1 MYRNLYDTDN
11 IIYSP
16 EGRLYQVEYANEA
29 IKQGTCAVAIKSKD
43 FVVVCGLKKCISKL
57 SFHQEKLFK
66 IDDYIG
72 VTMSGITSDAKVL
85 TKYMRNECLTHKFL
99 FDENI
104 NIEKLVKKVADKYQK
119 NTQKSSRR
127 AFGVGLII
135 AGYFK
140 EPHIFETKPN
150 GSYFEYVALSFGAR
164 SHASKTYLEKNANLF
179 EESSLEDLITHCLKA
194 LKCSLS
200 SENELTVD
208 NTSLAIVGKDKPWE
222 ELPSLELVE
231 YLTKVNSEPRNEQIQ
246 EEIQNEASQS
256 NEESGSNQPSA
267 PDAPNAPNAALE

>member
-43 FVVVCGLKKCISKL
+43 FVVVCGLKKRISKL

-85 TKYMRNECLTHKFL
+85 TKYMRNECLSHKFL

-104 NIEKLVKKVADKYQK
+104 NIEKLVKKVADKYQQ

-127 AFGVGLII
+127 AFGVGLIV
-135 AGYFK
+135 AGYSK
-140 EPHIFETKPN
+140 EPLIFETKPN
-150 GSYFEYVALSFGAR
+150 GSYFEYIALSFGAR
-164 SHASKTYLEKNANLF
+164 SHASKTYLEKNVHLF
-179 EESSLEDLITHCLKA
+179 EDSSLEELTLHCLKA
-194 LKCSLS
+194 LRCSLS
-200 SENELTVD
+200 SENELTVE
-208 NTSLAIVGKDKPWE
+208 NTSLAIVGKDKPWQE
-222 ELPSLELVE
+222 VTSVDLVE
-231 YLTKVNSEPRNEQIQ
+231 LLIRVNAEQRA
-246 EEIQNEASQS
+246 ENTEADVQNEGIPPSGADASNPQGDQV
-256 NEESGSNQPSA
+256 E
-267 PDAPNAPNAALE
+267 

>member
-57 SFHQEKLFK
+57 SFHQDKLFK

-99 FDENI
+99 FDENM

-140 EPHIFETKPN
+140 EPYIFETKPN
-150 GSYFEYVALSFGAR
+150 GSYFEYIALSFGAR
-164 SHASKTYLEKNANLF
+164 SHASKTYLEKNAHLF
-179 EESSLEDLITHCLKA
+179 EDSSLEDLTLHCLKA
-194 LKCSLS
+194 LRCSLS
-200 SENELTVD
+200 SENELTVE
-208 NTSLAIVGKDKPWE
+208 NTSLAIVGKDKPWQE
-222 ELPSLELVE
+222 ISTVDLVE
-231 YLTKVNSEPRNEQIQ
+231 LLTRVNAEQIN
-246 EEIQNEASQS
+246 ENNELETQNDVNQTNQS
-256 NEESGSNQPSA
+256 NPSNDV
-267 PDAPNAPNAALE
+267 DAPNP

>member
-16 EGRLYQVEYANEA
+16 EGRLYQIEYANEA

-57 SFHQEKLFK
+57 SYHQEKLFK

-85 TKYMRNECLTHKFL
+85 TKFMRNECLTHKFL
-99 FDENI
+99 YDENI
-104 NIEKLVKKVADKYQK
+104 NIEKLVKKVADKYQR

-135 AGYFK
+135 AGYDK
-140 EPHIFETKPN
+140 EPFIFETKPN
-150 GSYFEYVALSFGAR
+150 GSYFEYIAISFGAR
-164 SHASKTYLEKNANLF
+164 SHASKTYLEKNVHLF
-179 EESSLEDLITHCLKA
+179 EESNLDDLILHCLKA
-194 LKCSLS
+194 LKSSLS

-208 NTSLAIVGKDKPWE
+208 NTSLAIVGKDKPWDE
-222 ELPSLELVE
+222 ISPLELVS
-231 YLTKVNSEPRNEQIQ
+231 YLTKINNEAQNEQNQ
-246 EEIQNEASQS
+246 TGDQNETSQS
-256 NEESGSNQPSA
+256 NDQNQK
-267 PDAPNAPNAALE
+267 NEQVE

>member
-29 IKQGTCAVAIKSKD
+29 TKQGTCAVAIKSKE

-57 SFHQEKLFK
+57 SYHQEKLFK

-104 NIEKLVKKVADKYQK
+104 NVEKLVKKVADKYQK
-119 NTQKSSRR
+119 NTQKSSKR

-135 AGYFK
+135 SGYFN
-140 EPHIFETKPN
+140 EPHIFETKSN
-150 GSYFEYVALSFGAR
+150 GSYFEYEALSFGAR
-164 SHASKTYLEKNANLF
+164 SHASKTYLEKNLHLF
-179 EESSLEDLITHCLKA
+179 EESSLDDLIIHCLKA

-200 SENELTVD
+200 SETELTAD

-222 ELPSLELVE
+222 EMPYVELID
-231 YLTKVNSEPRNEQIQ
+231 YLTKVNSEKRTED
-246 EEIQNEASQS
+246 SQD
-256 NEESGSNQPSA
+256 NVENSGN
-267 PDAPNAPNAALE
+267 

>member
-43 FVVVCGLKKCISKL
+43 YVVVCGLKKCISKL
-57 SFHQEKLFK
+57 SYHQEKLFK

-85 TKYMRNECLTHKFL
+85 TKFMRNECLTHKFL
-99 FDENI
+99 YDENI

-135 AGYFK
+135 AGYDR
-140 EPHIFETKPN
+140 EPFIFETKPN
-150 GSYFEYVALSFGAR
+150 GSYFEYIAISFGAR
-164 SHASKTYLEKNANLF
+164 SHASKTYLEKNAHLF
-179 EESSLEDLITHCLKA
+179 EESTLDDLILHCLKA
-194 LKCSLS
+194 LKSSLS

-208 NTSLAIVGKDKPWE
+208 NTSLAIVGKDKPWDE
-222 ELPSLELVE
+222 ISPLELVS
-231 YLTKVNSEPRNEQIQ
+231 YLTKINNEIQSEKNQTDDQNEANQPNDENQRNEQV
-246 EEIQNEASQS
+246 E
-256 NEESGSNQPSA
+256 
-267 PDAPNAPNAALE
+267 